1 MQPTCHTRITLTK
14 AASRVAW
21 LAATIAASAFIT
33 ACDQSSHDAAS
44 HGEGDGHDHGAE
56 SAGAAATPTN
66 RVEIP
71 ASVRQNLGIEFA
83 KVEYRNVA
91 KTLRVPGRF
100 EYTPTA
106 RREYR
111 TPLDGRVEIL
121 VTQYQQVEPGTPL
134 YRVESASWRE
144 LHESIA
150 IAQARVDSMGPLREA
165 HRRHEQS
172 LSDKVALWQERLTQ
186 LDELRA
192 AGGGSAAQFTE
203 ARATLNAT
211 QAELADV
218 MEKDAE
224 LEAQEKQAQ
233 AELRT
238 LQSRHEL
245 LARAAHCPPTS
256 DSVPPASD
264 AVPRASDAVP
274 RASEGASEAGDPA
287 RTGDSWGV
295 GGGGFTVCAVAPGVV
310 ESIGVSPGGLLEEN
324 GFVVSIVQP
333 TQIRFRAR
341 GLQSDLGRLRDGLPA
356 RIVPPQGGAI
366 AMQDAMEGALAI
378 GLSADADERTIDLV
392 VTPESLSGWAR
403 SGVSAHLEITLEGGN
418 EELAI
423 PTSAVL
429 LDGATPVI
437 FRRDP
442 ANANRA
448 IRMEADLGLSDGRWI
463 VINSGV
469 KEGDEVVVAG
479 NYQLMLATSNTAAK
493 GGHFHADGTFH
504 EGED

>member
-1 MQPTCHTRITLTK
+1 MKPTCNTRITPTK

-21 LAATIAASAFIT
+21 LAATIAASALIA
-33 ACDQSSHDAAS
+33 ACDQSSHDVAA
-44 HGEGDGHDHGAE
+44 HTEHDGHDHGAE
-56 SAGAAATPTN
+56 SASAAATPTN

-83 KVEYRNVA
+83 RVEYRNVA

-172 LSDKVALWQERLTQ
+172 LSDKVALWHERLTQ

-224 LEAQEKQAQ
+224 LEAQEKQAE

-238 LQSRHEL
+238 LQSRREL
-245 LARAAHCPPTS
+245 LARAAHCPP
-256 DSVPPASD
+256 ASD
-264 AVPRASDAVP
+264 H
-274 RASEGASEAGDPA
+274 E
-287 RTGDSWGV
+287 RTEEV
-295 GGGGFTVCAVAPGVV
+295 GGGGFTVCAVASGVV
-310 ESIGVSPGGLLEEN
+310 ESIGVSPGGLREEN
-324 GFVVSIVQP
+324 GLVMSIVQP

-366 AMQDAMEGALAI
+366 AMQDAMEGVLAI

-392 VTPESLSGWAR
+392 VTPESLSRWAR
-403 SGVSAHLEITLEGGN
+403 SGVSAHLEITLEGGQ

-442 ANANRA
+442 ANASRA

-469 KEGDEVVVAG
+469 KEGDQVVVAG
-479 NYQLMLATSNTAAK
+479 NYQLMLATSSTAAK

-504 EGED
+504 EGAD